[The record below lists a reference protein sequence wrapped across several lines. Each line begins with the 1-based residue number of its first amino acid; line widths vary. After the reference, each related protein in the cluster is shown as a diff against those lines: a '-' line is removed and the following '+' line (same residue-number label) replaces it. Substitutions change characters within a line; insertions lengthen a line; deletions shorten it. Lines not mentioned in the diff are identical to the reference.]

1 MKHLFTLGIVVLAS
15 EVRFAGVYFL
25 KSLIGKQP
33 SLLLT
38 LVFVAMVLVTMKF
51 ETGFSKVVS
60 AHTRRQP

>member
-38 LVFVAMVLVTMKF
+38 LVFVALVLVTMMEIRDRLF
-51 ETGFSKVVS
+51 
-60 AHTRRQP
+60 